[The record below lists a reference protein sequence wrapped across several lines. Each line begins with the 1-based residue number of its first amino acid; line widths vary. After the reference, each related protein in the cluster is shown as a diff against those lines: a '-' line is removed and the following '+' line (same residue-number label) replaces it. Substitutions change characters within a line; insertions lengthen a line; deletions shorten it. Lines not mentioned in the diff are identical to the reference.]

1 MPSSTPVVR
10 RESAAAAV
18 GALVKWMRARSAA
31 RPPQLLGDESD
42 DLLYLAAAAAL
53 AGARALSLPVADAIP
68 LSALRS
74 DFKPFEAR
82 RRLCASHDLFV
93 ADRRVLPLL
102 PRLLGKSFFR
112 KKKNPLPLD
121 LSRPGWPLQL
131 RRLLRSTFLYL
142 RSGTCC
148 AVKVGRLYMD
158 PDLVVDNVLAVA
170 DAAAARLPRKWANVR
185 SLHVKAVDSVA
196 LPIYQV
202 VPEPGLKIDVSGMDD
217 KEEQD
222 DAVNKE
228 EEEEEEVEGKKR
240 KRAKKGA
247 SLELET
253 GKERRTKKKKK
264 GTSRS
269 NGEDNANADEANYDI
284 AGDERGADEQKPKEK
299 KKIKKSTKR
308 KDEPVLDDALATAG
322 ELKKKK
328 KKRIKTE
335 KAGDIKVKRTRIKAA
350 A

>member
-1 MPSSTPVVR
+1 MPSSAPVVR

-148 AVKVGRLYMD
+148 AVKVGRLSMD

-228 EEEEEEVEGKKR
+228 EEVEGKKR
-240 KRAKKGA
+240 KRAKKVA

-253 GKERRTKKKKK
+253 GKERKTKKKKK

-284 AGDERGADEQKPKEK
+284 AGDERGADEQKSKEK

-308 KDEPVLDDALATAG
+308 KDEPVLDDGLATTG

-328 KKRIKTE
+328 KKRIKSE